1 MSLAHP
7 RMKPLAAGARLGARQ
22 RVFRALYPLWTRLA
36 FTTRIKRKRVRLIDQ
51 LLGGALARAERVLDV
66 GCANGQDFVRF
77 LADSPARVYGVDVEP
92 YEIAQANF
100 TFVRADAEQLA
111 FPDGHFDVAV
121 SIGVFEH
128 IQPIEKLCRA
138 AAEIRRV
145 SRAYCVIVPSVGT
158 LLEPHAAELFWH
170 LRDHNRKT
178 RRANLNYFS
187 DEAWLKFGAFE
198 GAQLTRFWYVPMLVQ
213 CLAIY
218 GFNAG
223 ARTDPVRVS

>member
-1 MSLAHP
+1 
-7 RMKPLAAGARLGARQ
+7 
-22 RVFRALYPLWTRLA
+22 
-36 FTTRIKRKRVRLIDQ
+36 
-51 LLGGALARAERVLDV
+51 VLEV

-77 LADSPARVYGVDVEP
+77 LADSPARIVGVDVEP
-92 YEIAQANF
+92 YEIDQANF
-100 TFVRADAEQLA
+100 TFVRADAEHLE

-145 SRAYCVIVPSVGT
+145 SRAFCVIVPSVGT

-170 LRDHNRKT
+170 LRDHNKKT
-178 RRANLNYFS
+178 KRANLNYFS

-198 GAQLTRFWYVPMLVQ
+198 GAEVRRFWYLPMLIQ

-218 GFNAG
+218 GCQHESARGESLELTTPCHAG
-223 ARTDPVRVS
+223 